1 MTRTF
6 LPALELNAGFYAD
19 VVEPLVR
26 SYPHASALLGWGSDI
41 LGYDTERS
49 TDHGWG
55 PRLQLFVADADLA
68 AVRAAVDAGLP
79 KTYLGWPVRY
89 GMDGVE
95 DRHWVEVVELGTW
108 LTRHIGLDPRA
119 GMGFGDWLSVPQQ
132 LLLGV
137 VRGAVYADPAGELK
151 RLREALTWYPR
162 DVWLWLLA
170 SQWTRISQEE
180 AFVGRTAE
188 VGDELGSRLIAGRLV
203 RELMRLS
210 FLQNKQYWPYSK
222 WFGTAFA
229 QLPDA
234 AELVPIFEAAAAAT
248 DFPTRE
254 DALVR
259 AYELLAR
266 RHNALDLTAV
276 VDPSVR
282 RFLSRPF
289 RVLFGDRFA
298 AACKDAIEDP
308 WLRELPLV
316 GSVDQFVDSTDV
328 LSASDRAQR
337 LRGIF
342 SVGA

>member
-6 LPALELNAGFYAD
+6 LPALELNVGFYRE

-26 SYPHASALLGWGSDI
+26 SYRHACALLGWGSDV

-55 PRLQLFVADADLA
+55 PRVQVFVAEAEVA
-68 AVRAAVDAGLP
+68 AVSRLVDDGLP
-79 KTYLGWPVRY
+79 RTYLGWPVRY

-95 DRHWVEVVELGTW
+95 DRHWVEVASLGGW
-108 LTRHIGLDPRA
+108 LRRQLGLDPRS
-119 GMGFGDWLSVPQQ
+119 GMTAEGWLSVPQQ

-137 VRGAVYADPAGELK
+137 VGGAVYADPDGELK
-151 RLREALTWYPR
+151 RLRADLAWFPD

-170 SQWTRISQEE
+170 SQWKRISQEE
-180 AFVGRTAE
+180 AFVGRAAE

-210 FLQNKQYWPYSK
+210 FLQSRQYWPYSK

-229 QLPDA
+229 RLPGAGELTHLFEDA
-234 AELVPIFEAAAAAT
+234 VAAT
-248 DFPTRE
+248 DYSTRE

-259 AYELLAR
+259 AYEILAR
-266 RHNALDLTAV
+266 RQNELGRTTE
-276 VDPSVR
+276 VDPTVR
-282 RFLSRPF
+282 QFFTRPF

-298 AACKDAIEDP
+298 DACREAIDDP
-308 WLRELPLV
+308 WLREIPLV

-328 LSASDRAQR
+328 LGASNRPQR
-337 LRGIF
+337 LRPIF
-342 SVGA
+342 TVDS